1 MVPLHRRELFSQR
14 YSEST
19 YSSPPYK
26 LAIVPDALQSFHA
39 PSGGRTWPRYVVQYT
54 GSTVN
59 SQFVPQLTL
68 YDYAV
73 SGAVCSNN
81 ITPRVFPLIHGD
93 FPSVLEYEI
102 PAYLADSKS
111 ISNATGKAYFTPA
124 LTGSNAVYA
133 IWIGT
138 NDLGDNAFLTDS
150 QVLGK
155 TLTDFTD
162 CVFVALD
169 RLYASGGRYFVLN
182 NIAPLHL
189 APLYANDTVMGVGQ
203 NQYWKDKPT
212 NHTAIA
218 EQMKEYATTINN
230 VWKYQVPY
238 EAMVSDR
245 YPGANFAIF
254 DVYSLVRPIKSQ
266 RPHRFPLW
274 LPRYSPQTDLRIA
287 TRHLH
292 TPG

>member
-1 MVPLHRRELFSQR
+1 MLPTLVPLHHQELFSPR
-14 YSEST
+14 YINYNYALPS
-19 YSSPPYK
+19 YSHVLVSNS
-26 LAIVPDALQSFHA
+26 LQSFHA

-59 SQFVPQLTL
+59 SQFQPQLTL

-81 ITPRVFPLIHGD
+81 ITPRLFAPIKAN

-102 PAYLADSKS
+102 PAYMNDSHS

-124 LTGSNAVYA
+124 LTSSNAVYA

-138 NDLGDNAFLTDS
+138 NDLGNNAFLTDS
-150 QVLGK
+150 QVAGK

-169 RLYASGGRYFVLN
+169 ELYASGGRYFVLN

-189 APLYANDTVMGVGQ
+189 APLYANDTLMGVAMTQ
-203 NQYWKDKPT
+203 FWKDKPA

-218 EQMKEYATTINN
+218 EQMKEQATTVNN

-238 EAMVSDR
+238 EAMISHR

-254 DVYSLVRPIKSQ
+254 DVYSLVR
-266 RPHRFPLW
+266 
-274 LPRYSPQTDLRIA
+274 SP
-287 TRHLH
+287 
-292 TPG
+292 